1 MRALAVLAVSVVVAC
16 GGQKPRLLHP
26 GDPSTDFYTVS
37 PGIYR
42 GGRLD
47 EGGILRLQKL
57 GVKTILNLENDGS
70 AIALEAKWAKAASIA
85 QVSSPLSGEW
95 TPNDAQVDRILKL
108 LADPSKRPIYIHC
121 MKGMDRTGMI
131 VALHRVYNEGWT
143 RAHAEQERDAL
154 GFNHWLGYLDRYY
167 AWKASRA
174 ITAPARVQL
183 AAMSHPASPVRLSSR

>member
-1 MRALAVLAVSVVVAC
+1 M
-16 GGQKPRLLHP
+16 
-26 GDPSTDFYTVS
+26 
-37 PGIYR
+37 
-42 GGRLD
+42 
-47 EGGILRLQKL
+47 
-57 GVKTILNLENDGS
+57 
-70 AIALEAKWAKAASIA
+70 

-95 TPNDAQVDRILKL
+95 SPNDAQVDRILEL

-143 RAHAEQERDAL
+143 SERAQQERDAI

-174 ITAPARVQL
+174 LTSAAGPRL
-183 AAMSHPASPVRLSSR
+183 ADSGHPASRVRLSSR